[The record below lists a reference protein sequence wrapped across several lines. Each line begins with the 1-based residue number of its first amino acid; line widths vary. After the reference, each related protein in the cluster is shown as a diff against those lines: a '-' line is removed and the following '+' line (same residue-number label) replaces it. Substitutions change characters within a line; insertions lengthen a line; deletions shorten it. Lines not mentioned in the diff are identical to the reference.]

1 VCLDLNDQLTCQASV
16 YVLSLVN
23 PLSLKIASGSTLA
36 LMPAMIP
43 DFQNILV
50 VNTTGSRL
58 AWTASSLSKEAHFLG
73 GSWACGG
80 RRLNR
85 SQQCCTCLRMVAIQR
100 FQLLNAG
107 LGSTWGP
114 SCGGW

>member
-1 VCLDLNDQLTCQASV
+1 MLAWYD
-16 YVLSLVN
+16 
-23 PLSLKIASGSTLA
+23 PRELKIASGSTLA

-100 FQLLNAG
+100 FQLLNAWTG
-107 LGSTWGP
+107 QHVGSELRWMVMCVP
-114 SCGGW
+114 LL